1 MTERDLK
8 DQETVQEPVEEL
20 EETASN
26 SVEESDTELA
36 EKEVDTADNSEF
48 FQQWKAR
55 HQAYLS
61 SKMQDDEQEETQE
74 EKESHPSL
82 QHLKK
87 VEEKEEKQET
97 QAPRVKR
104 KPIPSAIIW
113 KSVPVFLVSF
123 FLVISSIYFISPY
136 SKQKNFTVT
145 GNNRLSADKVLA
157 YSQISSRDYALT
169 TLLHKD
175 DYAKNIEKT
184 SAWVKSAKISYQF
197 PQNFTIQVEEYTEIG
212 FIKKGDK
219 YHSVLSNGAISETAI
234 QSDQLPKQYTS
245 INLKDAD
252 LVKELALQLVKVKSD
267 IVKNIETVDL
277 TPTRATSDLL
287 TLTMYDGNK
296 VLVPLSEVERK
307 LPYYEKITPQLTAAS
322 VVDME
327 VGIFSYA
334 Q

>member
-1 MTERDLK
+1 M
-8 DQETVQEPVEEL
+8 
-20 EETASN
+20 
-26 SVEESDTELA
+26 
-36 EKEVDTADNSEF
+36 
-48 FQQWKAR
+48 
-55 HQAYLS
+55 
-61 SKMQDDEQEETQE
+61 
-74 EKESHPSL
+74 
-82 QHLKK
+82 
-87 VEEKEEKQET
+87 
-97 QAPRVKR
+97 
-104 KPIPSAIIW
+104 
-113 KSVPVFLVSF
+113 
-123 FLVISSIYFISPY
+123 
-136 SKQKNFTVT
+136 
-145 GNNRLSADKVLA
+145 A